1 MKRTR
6 KKPAAPGAPT
16 RATIDRFED
25 DVAVLVVDGREVT
38 RPRAT
43 LPKDAREGDVLHL
56 ETLTVDPEATEKLRR
71 EVQEARERAMRN
83 KPPPP
88 SGDFDL

>member
-6 KKPAAPGAPT
+6 KKPEAPSAPP
-16 RATIDRFED
+16 RATLDRFED
-25 DVAVLVVDGREVT
+25 EVAVLVADGREVT

-43 LPKDAREGDVLHL
+43 LPKDAREGDVINL
-56 ETLTVDPEATEKLRR
+56 ETLTVDAEATEKLRR
-71 EVQEARERAMRN
+71 EVHEARERAMQN

-88 SGDFDL
+88 SGDFEL

>member
-6 KKPAAPGAPT
+6 KKPEAPSTPA

-25 DVAVLVVDGREVT
+25 EVAVLVVDGREVT

-43 LPKDAREGDVLHL
+43 LPKDAREGDVINL
-56 ETLTVDPEATEKLRR
+56 ETLTVDTEATETLRR
-71 EVQEARERAMRN
+71 EVREARERAMKG

>member
-6 KKPAAPGAPT
+6 KKPAAPSAPA

-25 DVAVLVVDGREVT
+25 EVAVLVVDGREVT

-43 LPKDAREGDVLHL
+43 LPKDAREGDVINL
-56 ETLTVDPEATEKLRR
+56 ETLTVDTEATETLRR
-71 EVQEARERAMRN
+71 EVREARERAMQG
-83 KPPPP
+83 KPPS